1 MTMARWIRLAMRR
14 LGRSGGFTFTAC
26 LTLAVGLGSATT
38 IFSIVYAVLLR
49 PLPYPRS
56 ERLVSLSHTLQV
68 RGSLRVDQT
77 DASILFYGRHN
88 RAFTQLGGYQAGA
101 AALEAIGGADAER
114 VGAGRVTAGVFDAL
128 RVSPLAGRLFMQS
141 DEQPG
146 AEPVV
151 ILAERLWAR
160 RFGADPGLLHRRIM
174 VDSQA
179 REVVGILTD
188 AVRFPASDTELW
200 LPLTL
205 DPAKT
210 DSASFD
216 YKAVARLRDGVS
228 IEQAEADLQGLLQ
241 RLPDEFPGRL
251 TRPAI
256 EQTHMRASVQP
267 LASVVVDGVATLLWV
282 VFGAAVVMLAA
293 ACVNVACLFLV
304 RAEGRRKMFAI
315 QRLLG
320 APSHAAL
327 LESLGEALLVTGLG
341 ALWGVGVAAVAARAV
356 RSAAVAI
363 DIPRLTEVHVDGVVL
378 GVTGLAAATITL
390 AIGIFVAWRSRTLS
404 SYGLAALSPAS
415 TVGRA
420 QHRARYALVA
430 SQVALAMVLVVGA
443 GLMTRSLWKLR
454 GVQPGFE
461 SAGALTFRLALPP
474 SAYPG
479 TDDAVR
485 FVVRA
490 LDAVSRVP
498 RVQAAAAASRL
509 PLEEQDQT
517 LTAVFIEDQMLPPG
531 ALPRLHPVAY
541 VTPGYFQAMGIP
553 IVDGDSFRPLDP
565 PNVRPEIVVSRAF
578 AERYW
583 PRASAI
589 GRHLRILI
597 GGPVYTVVGVVG
609 DVRDAGLDRPA
620 DQIIY
625 CPLLPPRTDA
635 RWAPRDLA
643 FVVRAS
649 GDPAATVGAIR
660 SEVRRLDRSLPLYRA
675 RTMTALVT
683 QASARRELVL
693 LLLSAAST
701 LALLLGAIGLY
712 GVMAYVVS
720 LRTREIAIRIAL
732 GERPARVALALAR
745 QGLGVAV
752 LGVAAGIAG
761 GIGLARLL
769 GTLLFDVAPSDPL
782 VVALSAAL
790 VLALASL
797 AGWVPSRR
805 AAAVDPALALKSE

>member
-1 MTMARWIRLAMRR
+1 MPIARWIQLAVRR
-14 LGRSGGFTFTAC
+14 LSRSSGFTFTAC
-26 LTLAVGLGSATT
+26 LTLAAGLGSATT
-38 IFSIVYAVLLR
+38 VFSVVYAVLLR
-49 PLPYPRS
+49 PLPYPQS

-68 RGSLRVDQT
+68 RGSLHVDQT
-77 DASILFYGRHN
+77 DASILFYRRHN
-88 RAFTQLGGYQAGA
+88 RAFTQFGGYQAGA
-101 AALEAIGGADAER
+101 AAVGATGGNDAER
-114 VGAGRVTAGVFDAL
+114 VGAARVTADVFDAL
-128 RVSPLAGRLFMQS
+128 RVSPLYGRLFAQP
-141 DEQPG
+141 DEQPR

-174 VDSQA
+174 VDGQP

-200 LPLTL
+200 VPLAL

-228 IEQAEADLQGLLQ
+228 IEQAEFDLQALLL

-256 EQTHMRASVQP
+256 EQTHMRASVVP
-267 LASVVVDGVATLLWV
+267 LASYVVDGVATLLWV
-282 VFGAAVVMLAA
+282 VFGAAVVVLAA

-304 RAEGRRKMFAI
+304 RAESRRKMFVI
-315 QRLLG
+315 QHLLG
-320 APSHAAL
+320 APSNTVL
-327 LESLGEALLVTGLG
+327 LEFLGEALLVTGLG
-341 ALWGVGVAAVAARAV
+341 ALCGIGVAAIAARAV

-363 DIPRLTEVHVDGVVL
+363 DIPRLTEVHVNGAVL
-378 GVTGLAAATITL
+378 GVTVLAAATITL
-390 AIGIFVAWRSRTLS
+390 AIGAFIAWRSRTLS
-404 SYGLAALSPAS
+404 SYGLAALGPGS

-443 GLMTRSLWKLR
+443 GLMARSLWKIR

-461 SAGALTFRLALPP
+461 PTGALTFRLALPP
-474 SAYPG
+474 AVYPG

-490 LDAVSRVP
+490 LEAMSRVP
-498 RVQAAAAASRL
+498 RVQATAAASRL
-509 PLEEQDQT
+509 PLEEQDPT
-517 LTAVFIEDQMLPPG
+517 ETGVFVEDQVRPPG
-531 ALPRLHPVAY
+531 ALPRIHPVAY
-541 VTPGYFQAMGIP
+541 VASGYFRAMGIP
-553 IVDGDSFRPLDP
+553 IIDGDTFRPLDP
-565 PNVRPEIVVSRAF
+565 PNVSLETVVSRAF

-583 PRASAI
+583 PRESGI
-589 GRHLRILI
+589 GKHIRILLN
-597 GGPVYTVVGVVG
+597 GPVYTVVGIAG
-609 DVRDAGLDRPA
+609 DVRDMGLDRPA
-620 DQIIY
+620 DQIVY
-625 CPLLPPRTDA
+625 CPLLPPRSDA

-643 FVVRAS
+643 FIVRTS
-649 GDPAATVGAIR
+649 GDPAATVGGIR
-660 SEVRRLDRSLPLYRA
+660 AEIRRLDPSLPLYRA
-675 RTMTALVT
+675 RTLSDLVA

-693 LLLSAAST
+693 MLLSAAST

-712 GVMAYVVS
+712 SVMAYVVS
-720 LRTREIAIRIAL
+720 LRTREIGIRMAL
-732 GERPARVALALAR
+732 GERPASVALTITR
-745 QGLGVAV
+745 QGLSVAV

-761 GIGLARLL
+761 AIGLARLL
-769 GTLLFDVAPSDPL
+769 GALLFDVAPSDPL

-790 VLALASL
+790 VLALAAA

-805 AAAVDPALALKSE
+805 AAAVDPALALRGE